1 MTILHALALGLI
13 QGATEFLPI
22 SSSGHL
28 VWVPKALGWPAAPPS
43 FDVLVHFG
51 TLLALT
57 VFYRRDLWALV
68 RGCAAWF
75 RRGRGRSDEQG
86 AERSGRRLV
95 WLLLIGTLPA
105 AVVGVALKHPVESLL
120 TSDRIGPVA
129 SFFLVSGAL
138 AWFVHWRSAPGK
150 RAEAMTVGNAV
161 LTGLAQACALVPG
174 LSRSGSTIALGVA
187 CGLDRR
193 EAARFAF
200 LLAFPAI
207 LGATALDAKELIGL
221 RSTEALSYAVGLVA
235 AVLSGY
241 LAINVVLALLQRHV
255 YYVFAI
261 YCAVLGVAL
270 LFWQLSA

>member
-1 MTILHALALGLI
+1 MTILHALVLGLV

-28 VWVPKALGWPAAPPS
+28 VWVPKALGWPAAPAS

-57 VFYRRDLWALV
+57 AFYRRDVWALV

-75 RRGRGRSDEQG
+75 RRRRGASGEHE
-86 AERSGRRLV
+86 AERSSRRLV
-95 WLLLIGTLPA
+95 WLLVIGTLPA
-105 AVVGVALKHPVESLL
+105 GVVGVTLRRPVESLL
-120 TSDRIGPVA
+120 TSEHIGPVA
-129 SFFLVSGAL
+129 SFLVLSGVL

-150 RAEAMTVGNAV
+150 RAEAMTVADA
-161 LTGLAQACALVPG
+161 LLIGLAQACALMPG

-187 CGLDRR
+187 CGLGRR

-207 LGATALDAKELIGL
+207 LGATALEAKELIGL

-235 AVLSGY
+235 AVVSGY
-241 LAINVVLALLQRHV
+241 LAITVVLALLQRHV

-261 YCAVLGVAL
+261 YCVVLGVVL
-270 LFWQLSA
+270 LFWELAT